1 MVWEDVSHAGFPKN
15 TPATANWVD
24 WRAQN
29 HVFTD
34 MAATRGRSANFT
46 GDGVAPEQVFGR
58 GVTWNFFPVLGVTPL
73 MGRFFT
79 EEEDRNRAQVVV
91 ISYALWQRHWN
102 GDPNIVGKE
111 VLMNGSRYSVIA
123 VMRRDFVFRNRDA
136 AFWVPASFTPQELGN
151 RGSHNL
157 NVVARMKPGVT
168 LQQAS
173 DDMKSIAA
181 RLAAQ
186 YPQNQRVGAT
196 VEPIKEDAL
205 GNTGLALVVLM
216 GAAGCVLLIACANLA
231 GLLLSRAVA
240 RQRELAVRAALGAG
254 RGRLIRQMVT
264 EGTLLSVAGGALG
277 LAIAPLG
284 MKVLVGLVP
293 LGFAGTALPTM
304 DLRLLMFTLALS
316 LLTGIIFSIVP
327 AIHAARASLHDSL
340 KAGGRAGI
348 GGGARMRDGLVVL
361 EVASALVLLIG
372 AALMLQ
378 TMAKLRSIDLGFRPE
393 GILTLRTVLPGQK
406 YDTGDKRQ
414 SFYDRVLEGARALP
428 GVESAAYSATLPFQ
442 SVGNTNSY
450 SIEGKQLP
458 PNDPGDALIRA
469 GTEDC
474 LKTLGIR
481 LLEGRLLDRRD
492 RDPNARAVV
501 LNQTF
506 AKTYWPKES
515 ALGGR
520 IHFGPANSPVY
531 TVVGVVED
539 VKERGYEIAMKP
551 GVYLLHPNSIWQ
563 TPDTLLLRVKGD
575 PMALAEPARR
585 IVSQVDADQPVAAVR
600 TMEDI
605 VALAVADRSQQ
616 LTLLGVF
623 AGLALLLAAIGLY
636 GVLSYAVQQRTR
648 EIGVRM
654 ALGASASSVVRMMVT
669 RGMLLTGAGVVLG
682 LGAAWAATRGIQKL
696 LYGVSASDPLTY
708 AGVAA
713 LLSIVAL
720 AACWI
725 PSARAARVDP
735 IVVLREE

>member
-1 MVWEDVSHAGFPKN
+1 
-15 TPATANWVD
+15 
-24 WRAQN
+24 
-29 HVFTD
+29 
-34 MAATRGRSANFT
+34 
-46 GDGVAPEQVFGR
+46 
-58 GVTWNFFPVLGVTPL
+58 
-73 MGRFFT
+73 
-79 EEEDRNRAQVVV
+79 
-91 ISYALWQRHWN
+91 
-102 GDPNIVGKE
+102 
-111 VLMNGSRYSVIA
+111 
-123 VMRRDFVFRNRDA
+123 
-136 AFWVPASFTPQELGN
+136 
-151 RGSHNL
+151 
-157 NVVARMKPGVT
+157 MKPGVT
-168 LQQAS
+168 LQAAS
-173 DDMKSIAA
+173 EDMKSIAA

-186 YPQNQRVGAT
+186 YPQNQRVGVT

-205 GNTGLALVVLM
+205 GNTGLALIVLM

-254 RGRLIRQMVT
+254 RARLIRQMVT

-304 DLRLLMFTLALS
+304 DLRLLMFTLGLS
-316 LLTGIIFSIVP
+316 LLTGVIFSIVP

-378 TMAKLRSIDLGFRPE
+378 TMARLRSIDLGFRPE
-393 GILTLRTVLPGQK
+393 GILTLRTVLPNQK
-406 YDTGDKRQ
+406 YNTPEKRQ
-414 SFYDRVLEGARALP
+414 SFYDRVIESARALP

-442 SVGNTNSY
+442 SIGNTSGY
-450 SIEGKQLP
+450 QIEGRPLP

-474 LKTLGIR
+474 LKTLGIK
-481 LLEGRLLDRRD
+481 LLEGRLLDQRD

-506 AKTYWPKES
+506 AKMYWPKES

-520 IHFGPANSPVY
+520 IHFGPANSPVH

-539 VKERGYEIAMKP
+539 VKERGYELKMKP

-563 TPDTLLLRVKGD
+563 TPDTLILRVKGD

-585 IVSQVDADQPVAAVR
+585 IVTQVDADQPVAAVR

-654 ALGASASSVVRMMVT
+654 ALGASAWSVVRIMVT
-669 RGMLLTGAGVVLG
+669 RGMLLTGVGVALG

-713 LLSIVAL
+713 LLAVVAL